1 MAPTLLP
8 GDRVLL
14 RRRRPGS
21 ALSLGSVVGFVDPRP
36 CGEVLMLKR
45 ITAIDGERVTVLGDN
60 RWASTDSRTFGPVER
75 RMIPWVLV
83 RRYARAGVTG

>member
-1 MAPTLLP
+1 MLLP

-21 ALSLGSVVGFVDPRP
+21 ALPVGSVVGFVDPRP
-36 CGEVLMLKR
+36 GGEVLMIKR
-45 ITAIDGERVTVLGDN
+45 IAAIDGERVTVLGDN
-60 RWASTDSRTFGPVER
+60 RLASTDSRTFGSVER

-83 RRYARAGVTG
+83 RRYARAGVASPGH